1 MRTFRLCDF
10 NSDMVVSYT
19 AWSMNVRDTLPCI
32 HRSHAYFYS
41 LISLQPLGFHA
52 VPFIVNFLSMFGLM
66 SAGFLPISCFH
77 LKNAALWEMHCLLSW
92 CLWIFYD
99 FVEGWKVSSVAGDK
113 KPLNLDLGGYGRSI
127 INHLCMI
134 CIPLWHTLLFS
145 TEKTMLSKKAAHFN

>member
-41 LISLQPLGFHA
+41 LISLQSLGFHA

-77 LKNAALWEMHCLLSW
+77 LKNAASLGDALSVKLMSLNILWLRWRLKGLQCCWGQETSELRSW
-92 CLWIFYD
+92 RL
-99 FVEGWKVSSVAGDK
+99 WKVYYKSPLYDMYPFMAHIAFLNRKNNAKQKSS
-113 KPLNLDLGGYGRSI
+113 
-127 INHLCMI
+127 
-134 CIPLWHTLLFS
+134 TF
-145 TEKTMLSKKAAHFN
+145 